1 MVIRIGT
8 WANQTK
14 INSSN
19 LFSFDV
25 FLMVIFVILQFLDY
39 NCLSLMQTFKNLKLA
54 KVLQDDEEKQTQ
66 TQIIYFELVIYF
78 YSCNI
83 KTYVRNTLFA
93 KTIAWH

>member
-8 WANQTK
+8 WPNQTK

-25 FLMVIFVILQFLDY
+25 FLMVFFVILQFLDY
-39 NCLSLMQTFKNLKLA
+39 NCLSLMQTSKNMKLA
-54 KVLQDDEEKQTQ
+54 VVMQDEQS
-66 TQIIYFELVIYF
+66 QIIYFELVIYF

-83 KTYVRNTLFA
+83 KTYVRNTRFA
-93 KTIAWH
+93 KTIAWHQ